1 MKKFFNYL
9 CLAAIA
15 GLTLASCSKNETVEN
30 LPETSVKKVHFSAKS
45 ANPSTKTAFGD
56 KTEAGYPTVWTENEK
71 VSISLN
77 FGSAKQAD
85 VTPSADGK
93 TASFTATID
102 NDQNQSGEYTFYAVS
117 PASAAIN
124 WSANNNSV
132 QVEFPANQTP
142 TLKSV
147 DEGAHIMSAKSA
159 TFTTFPEETTPVSLS
174 FSHIAAYGK
183 FQFRNLPETV
193 TITSIDLSAEE
204 FIAGRYFFSVEDGS
218 FTANNASK
226 IVTLDVDELEIDKNN
241 TTDFWFSIKPV
252 NLENKTLKVSVHT
265 DAGVYVKT
273 IEFPTEKGNFQAGR
287 VASFTI
293 NMNGI
298 TPGEDKVYR
307 IVTDKNQLLP
317 NAKAIIV
324 SAGDF
329 NYAISTTQKI
339 TSSGGNRVAA
349 SITKSTDKSTI
360 TNPGEAVQIFN
371 LEEGTLDNTV
381 AFKCVNGD
389 QANKYIG
396 GESSG
401 NVLKSYSERDDNTSF
416 NVTIGEGYTILKANN
431 SGDGKFMRYN
441 PNNGSPM
448 FSLYKETSSIENEV
462 VIYVLE
468 GSGEGSSLIG
478 DPKCP
483 TPEISFN
490 SSDNTVTITCTAS
503 GARIGYTTDGT
514 DPGIDD
520 DGNPTG
526 TTQEYTEPFVITETC
541 TVKAFAGA
549 PGYEMS
555 EIAEKV
561 VGNAGTEEN
570 PYTASEAKAAALGG
584 STDEVYVKGIISSIV
599 EAYSSY
605 GNVSFNISDDG
616 LTTSDQFE
624 IFRVNATSASDYM
637 VGDIVVFKGTLKNY
651 NGTAEFEKA
660 STLIFQIKA
669 PRFNP
674 NGGDFTSSQA
684 VTLTADAGATI
695 YYTTDG
701 STPTATS
708 GTVYSGAITVSET
721 TTIKA
726 IAVVGE
732 ETTGVASATFTKSS
746 STSVEVEFAST
757 DFEGQGT
764 GGSGSSITKTTDGV
778 TVASDKGY
786 GASGHVRVYSG
797 GKITISSTSTIKKVE
812 ITCTASGTSN
822 NGPGKLS
829 GTGYTYSGSVGT
841 WTGSANTVELSAT
854 AQVRFTKIVVTYE

>member
-1 MKKFFNYL
+1 MKKFFNLL
-9 CLAAIA
+9 CLAAFTTSIFVA
-15 GLTLASCSKNETVEN
+15 CSKNDTSEN
-30 LPETSVKKVHFSAKS
+30 LPVTNKKTVSFNAKS
-45 ANPSTKTAFGD
+45 ADTKTYFGD
-56 KTEAGYPTVWTENEK
+56 KTDGAYPTVWSSNEK
-71 VSISLN
+71 VKIALN
-77 FGSAKQAD
+77 YGGAKDAT
-85 VTPSADGK
+85 VTPSSNGK
-93 TASFTATID
+93 TASFTVTIED
-102 NDQNQSGEYTFYAVS
+102 DESGKYTFYALS
-117 PASAAIN
+117 PASSCVAISSDYGSWN
-124 WSANNNSV
+124 V
-132 QVEFPANQTP
+132 LFPTTQKP
-142 TLKSV
+142 TNGSV
-147 DEGAHIMSAKSA
+147 DEAAHIMAAQSA
-159 TFTTFPEETTPVSLS
+159 TFTTFPEETTPVTLA

-183 FQFRNLPETV
+183 FQFRDLPETV
-193 TITSIDLSAEE
+193 TIQSIELTAEE
-204 FIAGRYFFSVEDGS
+204 NVAGRFYFYPETGVYD
-218 FTANNASK
+218 ANSASK
-226 IVTLDVDELEIDKNN
+226 SVTLDVSEVDIDKNN
-241 TTDFWFSIKPV
+241 TTDFWFSFAPV
-252 NLENKTLKVSVHT
+252 NLEGKTLKVSVHT
-265 DAGVYVKT
+265 DAGVYAKT
-273 IEFPTEKGNFQAGR
+273 ITFPTGKGNFQAGR
-287 VASFTI
+287 VAAFTI
-293 NMNGI
+293 NMSGI
-298 TPGEDKVYR
+298 TPGEDHVYR
-307 IVTDKNQLLP
+307 ILTDKNQLLP
-317 NAKAIIV
+317 GAKAIIV
-324 SAGDF
+324 AQD
-329 NYAISTTQKI
+329 AAKAMSTTQNGNNRGI
-339 TSSGGNRVAA
+339 TGVD
-349 SITKSTDKSTI
+349 KSTDLQTI
-360 TNPGEAVQIFN
+360 TNPADAVQIFT
-371 LEEGTLDNTV
+371 LEAGTVDNTV
-381 AFKCVNGD
+381 AFKCENGD
-389 QANKYIG
+389 QANMYIYAA
-396 GESSG
+396 SSSA
-401 NVLKSYSERDDNTSF
+401 NHLKSQASLDGNASF
-416 NVTIGEGYTILKANN
+416 SVTIEDGYTVLVANGSYTHNILKYN
-431 SGDGKFMRYN
+431 S
-441 PNNGSPM
+441 
-448 FSLYKETSSIENEV
+448 TSDIFACYASGQKEV

-555 EIAEKV
+555 EIASKLCE
-561 VGNAGTEEN
+561 VGGTAGTEDN

-746 STSVEVEFAST
+746 STSSQVTF
-757 DFEGQGT
+757 DFTSLSETIT
-764 GGSGSSITKTTDGV
+764 GGWNGEH
-778 TVASDKGY
+778 TVLP
-786 GASGHVRVYSG
+786 
-797 GKITISSTSTIKKVE
+797 ITITATNANTNKAGQVRFQNGGTVTFTGATITRIE
-812 ITCTASGTSN
+812 IVN
-822 NGPGKLS
+822 NGNYLGNFSANVGNYSVS
-829 GTGYTYSGSVGT
+829 GNNGI
-841 WTGSANTVELSAT
+841 WTGSATEVVLTNNGNGTRTTS
-854 AQVRFTKIVVTYE
+854 IIVTYE